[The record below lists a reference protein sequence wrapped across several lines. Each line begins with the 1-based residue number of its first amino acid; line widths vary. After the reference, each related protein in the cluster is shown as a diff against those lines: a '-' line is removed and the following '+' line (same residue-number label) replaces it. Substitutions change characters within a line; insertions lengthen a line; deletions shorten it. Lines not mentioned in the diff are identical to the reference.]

1 MNTSISSKM
10 TKYLESHIDYF
21 FEIVY
26 GDSKDEYDELYS
38 HVYKYEIDNF
48 ISDCEHRFR
57 KLESMDEIFNVDIIK
72 NVLIFN
78 FFDDTTEK
86 DVITDLHEFSLDM
99 LKYALGIKPKIDT
112 TKEKDEKHIKDNN
125 LTEDEYSYLVESV
138 HSQFHKA
145 HCYLTSWYIHKN
157 DNKVTDQF
165 VDVIKNTEFLC
176 KHLGKKF
183 TLIDDYIKQYINS
196 INLYYKITGEIPYE
210 RIENVE
216 HHYGIKRSDLVF

>member
-26 GDSKDEYDELYS
+26 GDSKDEYGELYS

-48 ISDCEHRFR
+48 IGDCEHNFK
-57 KLESMDEIFNVDIIK
+57 KLEDIDDIFSANNIK
-72 NVLIFN
+72 NVLVFN
-78 FFDDTTEK
+78 FFDDIVEK
-86 DVITDLHEFSLDM
+86 AIINNLHEFSLIM
-99 LKYALGIKPKIDT
+99 LKYALGVQQEKPIST
-112 TKEKDEKHIKDNN
+112 EEKHEKYIKNS
-125 LTEDEYSYLVESV
+125 LTEDEYSYLVESIYA
-138 HSQFHKA
+138 QFYEA

-165 VDVIKNTEFLC
+165 VDVIKNTKFLC

-183 TLIDDYIKQYINS
+183 TLIDDYVKQYINS
-196 INLYYKITGEIPYE
+196 INLYYKFTGEIPYE
-210 RIENVE
+210 RIENME